1 MRRPNCPLFAVSEP
15 ITCLCAPA
23 YWQSVD
29 FAADLHL
36 QQDDATW
43 QGFARYLQ
51 HTSADAVFL
60 LGDILELWAGDDALQ
75 HPDHDFERLLTQT
88 LRAVSQHKALYFM
101 PGNRDFLVG
110 AEFCTA
116 AGLTLLHDPCVLQLP
131 ATTPGQPDQR
141 ILLSHGDA
149 LCIADTAYM
158 QFRQQVRN
166 PAWQQTFL
174 QQPLEQRLALARQ
187 LRQQSSLRKN
197 ALGVEGYADVDE
209 QTAEQ
214 WLQKHHCT
222 QLIHGHTHKPDDHV
236 LPSPDGQPA
245 RHRKVLSDW
254 DLQASPP
261 RGDILNIQQTAGN
274 PLHWTRHSA
283 QVF

>member
-15 ITCLCAPA
+15 MSCLCAPA

-110 AEFCTA
+110 AEF
-116 AGLTLLHDPCVLQLP
+116 
-131 ATTPGQPDQR
+131 
-141 ILLSHGDA
+141 
-149 LCIADTAYM
+149 
-158 QFRQQVRN
+158 
-166 PAWQQTFL
+166 
-174 QQPLEQRLALARQ
+174 
-187 LRQQSSLRKN
+187 
-197 ALGVEGYADVDE
+197 
-209 QTAEQ
+209 
-214 WLQKHHCT
+214 
-222 QLIHGHTHKPDDHV
+222 
-236 LPSPDGQPA
+236 
-245 RHRKVLSDW
+245 
-254 DLQASPP
+254 
-261 RGDILNIQQTAGN
+261 
-274 PLHWTRHSA
+274 
-283 QVF
+283 